1 MDLEGIDIRVM
12 RGLVV
17 IQHQIDGVCRG
28 ANEDDLEG
36 GVVEGA
42 GVESGPEEVCKV
54 VCLIEVCL

>member
-1 MDLEGIDIRVM
+1 M

-42 GVESGPEEVCKV
+42 GVESSPEEVCKV